1 MSHRARLR
9 EKMFD
14 LIRRWEQSG
23 MTQREYCREHRLE
36 RSRFHYWLKIY
47 REVPQEE
54 RSTFLPLVIDDR
66 DGDSTD
72 DRIVVSG
79 RGGMTAS
86 FPLLDSS
93 IPLIRQLLQ
102 G

>member
-9 EKMFD
+9 EKMFH

-23 MTQREYCREHRLE
+23 LTQSEYCREHRFE

-47 REVPQEE
+47 REVPQED
-54 RSTFLPLVIDDR
+54 RATFLPLVIDDR
-66 DGDSTD
+66 DVDSTD
-72 DRIVVSG
+72 DRIVLSA
-79 RGGMTAS
+79 RGGMTVS
-86 FPLLDSS
+86 FTLLDSS